1 MKTKQTGINLP
12 QAGTDIDFITITEH
26 HLNEWLSLLDHLQD
40 VHAPTDQLVYC
51 RNQVTRLQLE
61 LYQLRNTNWRTNA
74 G

>member
-1 MKTKQTGINLP
+1 MKTKRSGIHLP
-12 QAGTDIDFITITEH
+12 HHNPDIDFTTITEH

-40 VHAPTDQLVYC
+40 AHAPTDQLVYC

-61 LYQLRNTNWRTNA
+61 LYQLRNTNWRAKT